1 MTADKLCL
9 VVGFEVDDIDSVD
22 NDGQLQRVIA
32 SWVVV
37 HNCWL
42 VVGSWRLFNVF

>member
-32 SWVVV
+32 SWVVF

-42 VVGSWRLFNVF
+42 VL